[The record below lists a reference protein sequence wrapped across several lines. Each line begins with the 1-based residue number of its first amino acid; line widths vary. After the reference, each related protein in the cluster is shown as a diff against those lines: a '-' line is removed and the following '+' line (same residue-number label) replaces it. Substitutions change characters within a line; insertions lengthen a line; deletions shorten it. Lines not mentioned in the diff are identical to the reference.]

1 MYLDIIDISVNNWV
15 LSNIR
20 NLQKCIGFSQE
31 TFFFFFLTIIFLQLI
46 TALKKSECSKLCFLH
61 CVYIFYQI
69 MPLQKAKALQDAGTR
84 TVCLPLQR
92 FFIRTFFMQ
101 LNAPSCL
108 FSMIS
113 ACQTMEWISFSE
125 VHGKPS

>member
-1 MYLDIIDISVNNWV
+1 MYLDIIDISVNTWV

-31 TFFFFFLTIIFLQLI
+31 TFFFLTIIFLQLI
-46 TALKKSECSKLCFLH
+46 TALKKSVFQALLPALCVHFLSNH
-61 CVYIFYQI
+61 ASAKGKGITGCRNQNY
-69 MPLQKAKALQDAGTR
+69 MPPF
-84 TVCLPLQR
+84 TVL
-92 FFIRTFFMQ
+92 FIRTFFMQ

-108 FSMIS
+108 FSMIP